1 MGYWYLAFLLI
12 GCALGEDGYA
22 APPVASYGAPE
33 PAYGAPE
40 PAYGAPDPGTG
51 YGAPETGYG
60 PPATGYGSGSGYEA
74 TAAADGGK
82 DILALITELL
92 PLFLAVFAAII
103 LAGLI
108 GPLLAAIL
116 GLIVPLFAPLGP
128 IAGGAK
134 GSLWNLILGLFGL
147 QLCNLSTPPVAVPP
161 FAGFWGRSLEDVTA
175 DLNIDPDLVN
185 LVTGKI
191 QEAFLRYAD
200 H

>member
-22 APPVASYGAPE
+22 APPASSYGAPE

-74 TAAADGGK
+74 TAEAEGK
-82 DILALITELL
+82 DIVALITELL

-103 LAGLI
+103 LAGLV

-116 GLIVPLFAPLGP
+116 GLIVPIFAPLGP
-128 IAGGAK
+128 IVGGAK
-134 GSLWNLILGLFGL
+134 GGLWNLILGVFGL
-147 QLCNLSTPPVAVPP
+147 QLCNLDATPVAVPP
-161 FAGFWGRSLEDVTA
+161 FAGFFGRSLDEVTA
-175 DLNIDPDLVN
+175 DLNIDPELVN

-191 QEAFLRYAD
+191 QQAVLRYAD